1 MKVVGFLPC
10 VMHYH
15 RLASVAISECLAGRT
30 FDASGVSSF
39 HCRLPRKPSSFIGR
53 PALSQ
58 RKRATKPLYPNSYIQ
73 RLELIASGA
82 TRHRSFP
89 VALHLR
95 PPPSIL
101 IQPRMSCSEGY
112 TEWLHASA
120 AGANTCI
127 CYLEIYK
134 SLPFCS

>member
-15 RLASVAISECLAGRT
+15 RLASAAISECLAGRT
-30 FDASGVSSF
+30 FDASVSPAF
-39 HCRLPRKPSSFIGR
+39 TRLPRKPSSLIGR
-53 PALSQ
+53 CALSE
-58 RKRATKPLYPNSYIQ
+58 RKRAVKPLYPTSYIQ
-73 RLELIASGA
+73 RKELIASGA
-82 TRHRSFP
+82 TRHRSSP

-127 CYLEIYK
+127 CYPEIYK